1 MQRSAIVGSAEAFTT
16 SLKGTFSGGE
26 KEELLLLLSKSSY
39 AVFSGVADFVK
50 LIHSKLFS

>member
-16 SLKGTFSGGE
+16 SLKGNFSSGE

-39 AVFSGVADFVK
+39 AVFSGVGVEQGGF
-50 LIHSKLFS
+50 